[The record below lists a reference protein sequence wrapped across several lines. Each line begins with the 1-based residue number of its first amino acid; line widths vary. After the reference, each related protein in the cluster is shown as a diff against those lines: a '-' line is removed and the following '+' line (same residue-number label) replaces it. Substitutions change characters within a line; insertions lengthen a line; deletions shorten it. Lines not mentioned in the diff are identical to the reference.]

1 MLKIIFYF
9 ININFKVRIILL
21 NIKRLFNFY
30 FNKNMIKLFIL
41 MFNIYKL

>member
-9 ININFKVRIILL
+9 ININFKVRNILL